1 MLSFPN
7 ELVNSLKFANRYY
20 EHAPMIEFNKF
31 KVRQHKLR
39 VKSAFFP
46 HGQVRVSQTLALARL
61 ETRVSLVDY
70 VNSTFATHNAAVLI
84 TRFGRFK

>member
-1 MLSFPN
+1 M
-7 ELVNSLKFANRYY
+7 ANRCY
-20 EHAPMIEFNKF
+20 EHAPMIEFNRF
-31 KVRQHKLR
+31 KIRQKKLR
-39 VKSAFFP
+39 VKSGFLP
-46 HGQVRVSQTLALARL
+46 YGQVRVSQTLALARL